1 MSLRWKWTSRLSWG
15 FTRCSTELIILVSG
29 EDATLA
35 LQVVHPCDS

>member
-15 FTRCSTELIILVSG
+15 FTRCSTELIILASG